1 MGHGIR
7 KVFVFMGVND
17 IGMAPATAQGQQ
29 VVYQRL
35 TQAYRQITTCCHS
48 STPKLEVAI
57 STITPFMPPSDNYPT
72 PWPFAHPLRENT
84 RLKVNDWI
92 RRHQK
97 SDETTD
103 GFDYLID
110 WAKVVCEPD
119 EGSRIQAK
127 YQLSDYLHLSFEG
140 CRAMAEAVDLDIFAG
155 AA

>member
-1 MGHGIR
+1 
-7 KVFVFMGVND
+7 
-17 IGMAPATAQGQQ
+17 MA
-29 VVYQRL
+29 
-35 TQAYRQITTCCHS
+35 
-48 STPKLEVAI
+48 
-57 STITPFMPPSDNYPT
+57 PSDNYPT

-110 WAKVVCEPD
+110 WAKVVCESD

-140 CRAMAEAVDLDIFAG
+140 CRAMAEAVDLDIFAE
-155 AA
+155 AARKCDS